1 MIFLV
6 RHRLHADIAR
16 DILTVEDLVADLAT
30 VAVRGVGV
38 SELRDVVV
46 VGRSS
51 DDSDVNDSD
60 DAVVVV
66 FCFLVEGGGI
76 ERSVLCLCSGAN
88 DIIVTK

>member
-1 MIFLV
+1 M
-6 RHRLHADIAR
+6 
-16 DILTVEDLVADLAT
+16 EDLVADLAT

-76 ERSVLCLCSGAN
+76 ERSVLCLYSSTN
-88 DIIVTK
+88 NNSY